1 MAISKNK
8 SDIIDNIILK
18 ELPND
23 IYWWFDDSDDW
34 DYWYYYNERD
44 YDWDYEDVDIIKF
57 DYIHKSRGRVSKVS
71 YIMGKKID
79 MMSAY
84 SKQYLREL
92 KLDALLSD
100 KKLPGEKTYLIDN
113 LDEKSLDNLNKFYYL
128 CNNF

>member
-8 SDIIDNIILK
+8 YDIIDKIILK
-18 ELPND
+18 ELSID
-23 IYWWFDDSDDW
+23 KHWWFDDSDH
-34 DYWYYYNERD
+34 D
-44 YDWDYEDVDIIKF
+44 YDWDYEDDDIIKL

-100 KKLPGEKTYLIDN
+100 KKLPGEKIYLVDN

>member
-8 SDIIDNIILK
+8 YDIIDKIILK
-18 ELPND
+18 ELLND
-23 IYWWFDDSDDW
+23 IYWWFDDSEHDDYDW
-34 DYWYYYNERD
+34 DYWD
-44 YDWDYEDVDIIKF
+44 YDWDYEDVDIIKL

-84 SKQYLREL
+84 SKQYLRGL

-100 KKLPGEKTYLIDN
+100 KKLPGEKIYLVDK
-113 LDEKSLDNLNKFYYL
+113 LDEKSLGNLMKLYYFYNK
-128 CNNF
+128 